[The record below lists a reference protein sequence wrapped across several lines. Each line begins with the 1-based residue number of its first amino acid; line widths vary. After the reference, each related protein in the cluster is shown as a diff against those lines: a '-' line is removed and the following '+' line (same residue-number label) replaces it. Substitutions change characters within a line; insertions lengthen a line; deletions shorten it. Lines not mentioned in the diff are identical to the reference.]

1 MDKTMNKY
9 IHIASAALLA
19 AICTFLI
26 HLTMKEQERAPFII
40 KATAQSE
47 NNSHFQLYY
56 TETDAEPFSGEK
68 MVNSTQKV
76 TSSPAPVEFIIPV
89 KHISKI
95 RIDFDCYPRRVL
107 LSPITVS
114 GDETRVYNSNQYDES
129 YFIDSATPGSNGY
142 TTFYS
147 NQEDPMIVFHN
158 VSQTS
163 TSHTFSYYLYLTSAF
178 ILFIALFFWLIRYLQ
193 KISQTIGWHNALF
206 VTVFFLLL
214 LMPISHISKETK
226 SDSENRMLSPRP
238 KINNLSN
245 LDNYGK
251 HFDNW
256 INDHFFGRNTLLK
269 IHSQFS
275 PLESYRNKN
284 AFKGE
289 EQWFF
294 YAEGNSMRNFANIDT
309 FTTEQLVNIANNLEK
324 IDHWCKTHGK
334 KFYFMLNPDK
344 NKVYGE
350 YYKYVN
356 KVRPDSQSRAIQ
368 TINYLRKHT
377 NVTCTY
383 TLDSLIKAKET
394 GQLIYY
400 KDDTH
405 WTRFGSYFAYR
416 DVMHYIQKDFDI
428 PTAIMDTFYSYPNY
442 TSTRG
447 DLSRGLPSAEIDTV
461 TIPQCPVLRGNE
473 PTKVSKE
480 GTVFH
485 TIQPEGKHS
494 VLLFGDS
501 FTLHLTYSFSQTFY
515 ETSQIDLPLVY
526 IPSEKDKDFILNSIN
541 PDCIV
546 MVMVERKL
554 ADLCEIY

>member
-19 AICTFLI
+19 AICTFIL
-26 HLTMKEQERAPFII
+26 HLVLKDKESKPFVVTAI
-40 KATAQSE
+40 AQSE
-47 NNSHFQLYY
+47 STCPFQLFY
-56 TETDAEPFSGEK
+56 TENPEEAFTDQK
-68 MVNSTQKV
+68 MVVSSCVV
-76 TSSPAPVEFIIPV
+76 TNTPTPISFTIPAQ
-89 KHISKI
+89 HIARI
-95 RIDFDCYPRRVL
+95 RIDFDSHPKRVI
-107 LSPITVS
+107 LSPITVT
-114 GDETRVYNSNQYDES
+114 GDETKVYNSDQYDES
-129 YFIDSATPGSNGY
+129 YFIDSIAPGINGH
-142 TTFYS
+142 TIFYS
-147 NQEDPMIVFHN
+147 YQEDPMIVFHHVN
-158 VSQTS
+158 QASS
-163 TSHTFSYYLYLTSAF
+163 SHTFTYYLYLTSAF
-178 ILFIALFFWLIRYLQ
+178 ILFFALLFWLIYYLQ
-193 KISQTIGWHNALF
+193 KIAKRIGWHNALF
-206 VTVFFLLL
+206 VATFFLLL
-214 LMPISHISKETK
+214 LIPISHISKETK
-226 SDSENRMLSPRP
+226 SDSENRMLAPRP
-238 KINNLSN
+238 QINNLSN

-251 HFDNW
+251 EFDSW

-275 PLESYRNKN
+275 PLESCRNGN
-284 AFKGE
+284 AFEAKDK
-289 EQWFF
+289 WFF
-294 YAEGNSMRNFANIDT
+294 YMKDNSMRNFANIDT
-309 FTTEQLVNIANNLEK
+309 FSTEQLVNIANNLEK

-428 PTAIMDTFYSYPNY
+428 PAAIMDTFYSYPNY

-461 TIPQCPVLRGNE
+461 IIPQCPVLRGNE
-473 PTKVSKE
+473 PTKVAKE

-485 TIQPEGKHS
+485 AIQPEGKNS

-501 FTLHLTYSFSQTFY
+501 FTWHLAYSFSQTFY

-526 IPSEKDKDFILNSIN
+526 IPSEKDKDFILSSIN